1 MTADGQDRD
10 LRLRLLWVALAAA
23 LPLVIFA
30 AVMIGIVSRLQ
41 QETITNGLQQT
52 TAASVRSV
60 DERISASL
68 SALEILGTSRALE
81 EGQGAALADRIS
93 RALARRPDWI
103 ALEVHERGGATR
115 IYPADGTAAAAPVAG
130 ADASSIEAVIRY
142 GEPHIGSILFAAGPG
157 SEPVIPLSVPVFG
170 DQGVSHVL
178 TAYLRAWT
186 INRTLRDQGLP
197 TGWVIAVIDDGQRML
212 ARTLSDSPE
221 DPLLGTPPDP
231 SVIEGISRG
240 SSFFYSRTRTG
251 EQVYTTAATSAL
263 TGWTVLL
270 GTPAAD
276 MEAATRKSTLAVVG
290 GGTTALAM
298 ALALGWLLIQSYAR
312 RETAERRMVA
322 LEAASAA
329 ERRSAAI
336 LESTTDGV
344 FELDRDWR
352 ITFMNG
358 RARHLLTGGTD
369 DTGRIIWDVFPESI
383 SAEVRD
389 RYRQAMD
396 LQEPV
401 EFEEFYPPVDAWHA
415 VRLFPSPKGLAVY
428 FQDVTE
434 RKRLG
439 ETLKHEQALLERVL
453 ETLPVGVFV
462 IGADGGIVRTNAA
475 AARIWEG
482 ERKVGIERYG
492 EYKGWWVETGQPIKP
507 KEWAAARAVF
517 QGETSLGEV
526 IDIECFDGSRK
537 TIRNSTVPIR
547 GDRGELAGAVAVI
560 EDITGE
566 RIAQQALADS
576 EVRYRA
582 VVETAVDALVII
594 DESGI
599 VQSFNR
605 AAERIFGYAADEV
618 IGRNVSLLMPERH
631 RSGHDGYLSNY
642 LLTGERKIIGIG
654 REVDGLHRDG
664 TPIPLELSIA
674 EWWTG
679 GRRFFTGIMR
689 DVSRRRE
696 MERRLRQNLALLD
709 TIIESCPDPIF
720 VKDRD
725 GRYLVANSAAG
736 FVHGKLRSHL
746 IGVPEQ
752 DLITFE
758 GGITLVEN
766 DRRIMAAGHSETVE
780 ESVFSKGHN
789 ELRHYLATK
798 VPLRDDTG
806 EVIGI
811 IGIARDITVRKA
823 MEDELRQAKEG
834 AEQANLAKSKFLA
847 AASHD
852 LRQPMQSLFL
862 FSAALAPHVANDRG
876 QKTLTL
882 LERGLDTLK
891 ALLDSLLDVSRLDA
905 GVINPEV
912 GTVLLGEVI
921 GDIEAAFTPVARAKG
936 LRLRVEPSCAVT
948 VRSDPMLL
956 GRMIRN
962 LVENALRYTEH
973 GEVLIGC
980 TVADAIARV
989 EVADTG
995 IGIPS
1000 DHLERIFEEFHQVGN
1015 IERDRSQGLGLG
1027 LAIVRRLSQL
1037 LDHPVWVRSEIGRG
1051 SVFAVDLPLGLS
1063 EAVTATQPCA
1073 PTPLAKSGLCALV
1086 VDDDVMVLTGLQVV
1100 LEGWGY
1106 EVLIAGS
1113 GDEALERLQEAGRT
1127 PDVVIVDYRL
1137 REGEIGTNVVRR
1149 VRDFIGHPVPGVL
1162 LTGETGSEFQHE
1174 AAANDLGLAHK
1185 PVTPRQLYGVLERQ
1199 LRAAE

>member
-1 MTADGQDRD
+1 M
-10 LRLRLLWVALAAA
+10 RLRLLWVALAAA
-23 LPLVIFA
+23 LPLVVFG
-30 AVMIGIVSRLQ
+30 AVMIGIVSRQ
-41 QETITNGLQQT
+41 QQQAIEDSLRQT

-68 SALEILGTSRALE
+68 SSLDILGTSRALE
-81 EGQGAALADRIS
+81 EGEEAALADRLS
-93 RALARRPDWI
+93 RALAQRPDWI
-103 ALEVHERGGATR
+103 ALQIYERGGGSR
-115 IYPADGTAAAAPVAG
+115 VFRSDGTVVTAPAPDVNQV
-130 ADASSIEAVIRY
+130 EAVIRY
-142 GEPHIGSILFAAGPG
+142 GEPRVGGILIAPELA
-157 SEPVIPLSVPVFG
+157 SEPLVPLSVPVLG
-170 DQGVSHVL
+170 DGGVTHVL
-178 TAYLRAWT
+178 TAYLRAWAV
-186 INRTLRDQGLP
+186 NRALRDQGLP
-197 TGWVIAVIDDGQRML
+197 PAWVIAVLDDSQRML
-212 ARTLSDSPE
+212 ARTLSHGPE
-221 DPLLGTPPDP
+221 DRLLGTLPDP
-231 SVIEGISRG
+231 SVLEGMGRG
-240 SSFFYSRTRTG
+240 TSFFFSWTRTG
-251 EQVYTTAATSAL
+251 ERVYAATATSAL

-270 GTPAAD
+270 GTPATE
-276 MEAATRKSTLAVVG
+276 MEAATRQITLAVAG
-290 GGTTALAM
+290 GGTMALAM
-298 ALALGWLLIQSYAR
+298 AMVLGWFLIRSYAQ

-329 ERRSAAI
+329 ERRSAAV

-358 RARHLLTGGTD
+358 RARQLITGGSNS
-369 DTGRIIWDVFPESI
+369 TGCILWDVFPE
-383 SAEVRD
+383 AVGTAFWD
-389 RYRQAMD
+389 HYHHAMD
-396 LQEPV
+396 RQEPV
-401 EFEEFYPPVDAWHA
+401 EFEAFYPPTDAWYV
-415 VRLFPSPKGLAVY
+415 VRVFPSPKGLAVY

-439 ETLKHEQALLERVL
+439 ETLKHEQVLLERVM

-475 AARIWEG
+475 AEHIWAG
-482 ERKVGIERYG
+482 ERKVGIEQYD
-492 EYKGWWVETGQPIKP
+492 EYRGWWAETGQRIKSD
-507 KEWAAARAVF
+507 EWAAARAVLK
-517 QGETSLGEV
+517 GEISLGEV

-537 TIRNSTVPIR
+537 TIRSSAVPIR
-547 GDRGELAGAVAVI
+547 GDGGELAGAVAVI

-594 DESGI
+594 DDSGI

-605 AAERIFGYAADEV
+605 AAERIFGYSTDEV
-618 IGRNVSLLMPERH
+618 IGRNVNLLMPEPH
-631 RSGHDGYLSNY
+631 RAGHDGYLSNY
-642 LLTGERKIIGIG
+642 LRTGERKIIGIG

-674 EWWTG
+674 EWRTG

-709 TIIESCPDPIF
+709 TIIESSPDPIF
-720 VKDRD
+720 VKDRQ
-725 GRYLVANSAAG
+725 GRYLVANSATG

-752 DLITFE
+752 DLTAFE
-758 GGITLVEN
+758 DGITLLEN
-766 DRRIMAAGHSETVE
+766 DQRIMAAGHAETAE
-780 ESVFSKGHN
+780 ETLFSKGHN
-789 ELRHYLATK
+789 ELRHYLSTK

-811 IGIARDITVRKA
+811 IGIARDISARKA
-823 MEDELRQAKEG
+823 MENELRHAKEG
-834 AEQANLAKSKFLA
+834 AEQANIAKSKFLA

-882 LERGLDTLK
+882 LERGLETLK

-921 GDIEAAFTPVARAKG
+921 SDIEAAFAPVARAKG
-936 LRLRVEPSCAVT
+936 LSLRVEPSCAVT

-962 LVENALRYTEH
+962 LVENAMRYTER
-973 GEVLIGC
+973 GEILIGC
-980 TVADAIARV
+980 TVADATVRV

-995 IGIPS
+995 IGIPP

-1027 LAIVRRLSQL
+1027 LAIVRRLSKL

-1063 EAVTATQPCA
+1063 EAITAAQPCA
-1073 PTPLAKSGLCALV
+1073 PTPSAKSGLCALV

-1113 GDEALERLQEAGRT
+1113 GDEALERLQEACRT

-1149 VRDFIGHPVPGVL
+1149 VRDFVGHTVPGVL

-1174 AAANDLGLAHK
+1174 AATNDLGLAHK
-1185 PVTPRQLYGVLERQ
+1185 PVTPRQLHSVLERQ